1 MPVFVSC
8 VLDFRVWL
16 FSPHEISTM
25 DHLCQRDFLPS
36 QPLPLGPT
44 DGQDQSVSRVSDSI
58 VSPFWASRP
67 LKQPSGCKT
76 YHLPLDFVFLKSD
89 NILLNWRN
97 VLPNQKVYSGIR
109 VDSWK
114 REIIEGGNLRAGVDT
129 ICWIAEWYLECVGG
143 GAVVVLNSVG
153 STVTKHF
160 TAAETTRW
168 KRTRSPRLPQSP
180 PCHPFLSH
188 PGGYVRHHP
197 APPTPPLNTV
207 HMFALL
213 MMMACLG
220 EGGGLQMR
228 PYIVP
233 VLLSSLF
240 SFWPQHQRSSLLVMK
255 WREKRLLKVILHYLS
270 FSFGN

>member
-1 MPVFVSC
+1 M
-8 VLDFRVWL
+8 LI
-16 FSPHEISTM
+16 E
-25 DHLCQRDFLPS
+25 
-36 QPLPLGPT
+36 
-44 DGQDQSVSRVSDSI
+44 
-58 VSPFWASRP
+58 
-67 LKQPSGCKT
+67 
-76 YHLPLDFVFLKSD
+76 
-89 NILLNWRN
+89 
-97 VLPNQKVYSGIR
+97 
-109 VDSWK
+109 
-114 REIIEGGNLRAGVDT
+114 REIIEGGNLRGGADT

-213 MMMACLG
+213 MMMARLGGERGGVTDETIHCACL
-220 EGGGLQMR
+220 
-228 PYIVP
+228 
-233 VLLSSLF
+233 
-240 SFWPQHQRSSLLVMK
+240 
-255 WREKRLLKVILHYLS
+255 VILPFLLLAPAAAQFTFSYEMKRKTSPQGNSSSS
-270 FSFGN
+270 FI

>member
-1 MPVFVSC
+1 MLNPQC
-8 VLDFRVWL
+8 L
-16 FSPHEISTM
+16 
-25 DHLCQRDFLPS
+25 LCLVIF
-36 QPLPLGPT
+36 
-44 DGQDQSVSRVSDSI
+44 
-58 VSPFWASRP
+58 
-67 LKQPSGCKT
+67 C
-76 YHLPLDFVFLKSD
+76 FLKSD
-89 NILLNWRN
+89 NILQNQAN
-97 VLPNQKVYSGIR
+97 VLPNQTVHSGICW
-109 VDSWK
+109 VDSWY
-114 REIIEGGNLRAGVDT
+114 REIIECGNLRGGADT

-197 APPTPPLNTV
+197 APPTPPTPLEHSAHV
-207 HMFALL
+207 CPADDDGLP
-213 MMMACLG
+213 G
-220 EGGGLQMR
+220 GRGGGLQMR

-240 SFWPQHQRSSLLVMK
+240 SFWPQQQCSSLLVMK
-255 WREKRLLKVILHYLS
+255 WGEKRLLKVILHYLS
-270 FSFGN
+270 LSFGN